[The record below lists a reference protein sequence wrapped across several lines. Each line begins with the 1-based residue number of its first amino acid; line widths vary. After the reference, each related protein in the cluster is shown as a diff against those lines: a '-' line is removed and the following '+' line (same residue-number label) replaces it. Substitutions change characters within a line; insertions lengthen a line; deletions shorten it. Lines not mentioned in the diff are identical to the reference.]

1 MFLRLLYQKKKMR
14 PTSIAIA
21 ANAPKATPIIAPVE
35 IEWFAVVPVEGETAV
50 LVAIDTDND
59 EGVTDAEAFD
69 GVVAVNVSLARDRT

>member
-1 MFLRLLYQKKKMR
+1 
-14 PTSIAIA
+14 
-21 ANAPKATPIIAPVE
+21 
-35 IEWFAVVPVEGETAV
+35 VVPVEGETAV